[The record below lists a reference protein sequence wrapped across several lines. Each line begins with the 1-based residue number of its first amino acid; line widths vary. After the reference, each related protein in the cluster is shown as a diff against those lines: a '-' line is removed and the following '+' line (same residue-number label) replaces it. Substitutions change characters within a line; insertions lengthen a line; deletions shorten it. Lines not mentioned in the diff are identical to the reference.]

1 MSEFAIHRV
10 VTRNDAPAS
19 ENRIHSDDVARRYGF
34 TGALVPGV
42 TVFGHMTHPLVQQL
56 GERWLGRATGEVR
69 LLKPAYDGDL
79 LEITTVPDP
88 AAEGEGYIVSCH
100 NADGV
105 LLARLD
111 TRIPARPL
119 PPDPRWRTR
128 PADANP
134 PRVEIATA
142 NIHVDR
148 PLAAIRQTVAAAD
161 NIQLADS
168 LQDDLPI
175 WRKPPG
181 DIMATPLHP
190 YWLARACNL
199 AFVNAWSMPAWI
211 HVGTAFTL
219 HRPLRIAQAI
229 EMRTIPIEVWQRKG
243 HDFAKLYIAWV
254 VDGEVAAEA
263 WHTAIYKVAER

>member
-1 MSEFAIHRV
+1 
-10 VTRNDAPAS
+10 
-19 ENRIHSDDVARRYGF
+19 
-34 TGALVPGV
+34 
-42 TVFGHMTHPLVQQL
+42 
-56 GERWLGRATGEVR
+56 
-69 LLKPAYDGDL
+69 
-79 LEITTVPDP
+79 
-88 AAEGEGYIVSCH
+88 
-100 NADGV
+100 
-105 LLARLD
+105 
-111 TRIPARPL
+111 
-119 PPDPRWRTR
+119 
-128 PADANP
+128 
-134 PRVEIATA
+134 VEIATA

-243 HDFAKLYIAWV
+243 HEFAKLYIAWV